1 MIINLPT
8 IFILP
13 ANTLIVYYLHIFD
26 PWNFPLCTC
35 PKKYSVDPYTGC
47 EHRCI
52 YCYITSYIPEP
63 WRVRPKREFLKL
75 FERDLKKAKI
85 LPISMSNSSD
95 PYPRMEREK
104 RITRGALELMKRY
117 KFPALL
123 LTKSNL
129 VERDVD
135 ILSSMKSVVAITIT
149 TLDENLAKKLEP
161 MAPSPAKRLETLEK
175 LMSKDVHTIVRLDP
189 IIPTINDNIAE
200 IENMIKEFAN
210 IGVEQIISSTYK
222 AKPDNF
228 SRVTGVFKESSQ
240 KLREIYYKNGE
251 MVRGIRYAPK
261 ELRFKILK
269 NVRDIANKYNIPFSV
284 CREGLPLNTA
294 KTCDGSHLLYV

>member
-1 MIINLPT
+1 MIINLAI
-8 IFILP
+8 IFIVP
-13 ANTLIVYYLHIFD
+13 SNTLIVYYLHIFD

-63 WRVRPKREFLKL
+63 WRTRPKKDFLKL
-75 FERDLKKAKI
+75 FERDLKKAQK

-95 PYPRMEREK
+95 PYPKMEKDR
-104 RITRGALELMKRY
+104 RITRDALELMKRY
-117 KFPALL
+117 EFPALI

-129 VERDVD
+129 VERDAD
-135 ILSSMKSVVAITIT
+135 ILSSMKSVVALTIT

-161 MAPSPAKRLETLEK
+161 MAPSPGERLKALEK
-175 LMSKDVHTIVRLDP
+175 LISKGIHIIIRLDP
-189 IIPTINDNIAE
+189 IIPTINDDIQE
-200 IENMIKEFAN
+200 IEDMIKEFAN
-210 IGVEQIISSTYK
+210 IGIEQIISSTYK
-222 AKPDNF
+222 AKSDNF
-228 SRVTGVFKESSQ
+228 SRVTGVFKDTSQ
-240 KLREIYYKNGE
+240 KLREIYYQNGE
-251 MVRGIRYAPK
+251 IVRGIRYAPK

-269 NVRDIANKYNIPFSV
+269 NIRDVANKYNIPFSV